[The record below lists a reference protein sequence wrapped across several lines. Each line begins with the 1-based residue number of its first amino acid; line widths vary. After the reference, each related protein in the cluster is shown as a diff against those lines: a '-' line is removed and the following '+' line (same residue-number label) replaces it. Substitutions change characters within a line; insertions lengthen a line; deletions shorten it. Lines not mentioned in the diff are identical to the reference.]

1 MTWKTRIDERREQEE
16 SKKRIAATAVNDI
29 SFPAIGGGAGA
40 GAGSWGSPAAP
51 PPMSRTTTTTTT
63 YAERL
68 RAAVAAESTHG
79 ETSTTKSYAS
89 PTYSEFR
96 HPHFGT
102 SRSSRNDTYYDAD
115 EDYAAAPP
123 PPSFSSQT
131 DDEWKVV
138 DKKKTP
144 PLAASTTR
152 DNVGLNHVDYD
163 QDYEEE
169 YDEEYDGY

>member
-51 PPMSRTTTTTTT
+51 PPMSRTTTTTT

-89 PTYSEFR
+89 PKYSEFR

-138 DKKKTP
+138 DKKKIA

-169 YDEEYDGY
+169 DDEEYDGY